1 MKVQELLGDKN
12 LNFMSEREITQTLL
26 MKEILGEI
34 KDLKSSMPNTEIK
47 VIQNGMDDI
56 RKEQR
61 EMKDD
66 ISDIKKKLLDPN
78 DGVIVKVNK
87 NTDFRLQEEDRY
99 DEYMKF
105 NVDMQELKTW
115 QNGVNRALWIIFGAL
130 IAVIAKLIFGVS

>member
-1 MKVQELLGDKN
+1 MTE
-12 LNFMSEREITQTLL
+12 SEITQALL

-34 KDLKSSMPNTEIK
+34 KELKSSMPNSEIK
-47 VIQNGMDDI
+47 VIQSGMDDI
-56 RKEQR
+56 RREQR

-99 DEYMKF
+99 DEYVKF
-105 NVDMQELKTW
+105 NVDMKELKTW
-115 QNGVNRALWIIFGAL
+115 RNGVNRALWIIFGAL
-130 IAVIAKLIFGVS
+130 IAVVVKLVFGGV

>member
-1 MKVQELLGDKN
+1 MGDKN
-12 LNFMSEREITQTLL
+12 WKIMTESEITQALL

-34 KDLKSSMPNTEIK
+34 KELKSSMPNSEIK
-47 VIQNGMDDI
+47 VIQSGMDDI
-56 RKEQR
+56 RREQR

-99 DEYMKF
+99 DEYVKF
-105 NVDMQELKTW
+105 NVDMKELKTW
-115 QNGVNRALWIIFGAL
+115 RNGVNRALWIIFGAL
-130 IAVIAKLIFGVS
+130 IAVVVKLVFGGV

>member
-1 MKVQELLGDKN
+1 
-12 LNFMSEREITQTLL
+12 MSESEITQALL

-34 KDLKSSMPNTEIK
+34 KELKSSMPNSEIK
-47 VIQNGMDDI
+47 VIQSGMDDI
-56 RKEQR
+56 RREQR

-99 DEYMKF
+99 DEYVKF
-105 NVDMQELKTW
+105 NVDMKELKTW
-115 QNGVNRALWIIFGAL
+115 RNGVNRALWIIFGAL
-130 IAVIAKLIFGVS
+130 IAVVVKLVFGGV

>member
-1 MKVQELLGDKN
+1 LGDKN
-12 LNFMSEREITQTLL
+12 WKIMTESEITQALL

-34 KDLKSSMPNTEIK
+34 KELKSSMPNSEIK
-47 VIQNGMDDI
+47 VIQSGMDDI
-56 RKEQR
+56 RREQR

-99 DEYMKF
+99 DEYVKF
-105 NVDMQELKTW
+105 NVDMKELKTW
-115 QNGVNRALWIIFGAL
+115 RNGVNRALWIIFGAL
-130 IAVIAKLIFGVS
+130 IAVVVKLVFGGV

>member
-1 MKVQELLGDKN
+1 
-12 LNFMSEREITQTLL
+12 MSESEITQALL

-34 KDLKSSMPNTEIK
+34 KELKSSMPNSEIK
-47 VIQNGMDDI
+47 VIQSGMDDI
-56 RKEQR
+56 RREQR

-99 DEYMKF
+99 DEYVKF
-105 NVDMQELKTW
+105 NVDMKELKTW
-115 QNGVNRALWIIFGAL
+115 RNGVNRALWIRFGAL
-130 IAVIAKLIFGVS
+130 RAVVVKLVFGGV